1 MIQGISHVTF
11 LVNDLDKSSSL
22 FRFVFDAEEI
32 YSSDGTNFS
41 LSDEK
46 FFLIGGIWVALM
58 KGEPTARS
66 YQHIAF
72 QVSEDHIPMYRSR
85 IEQLGLDILP
95 GRPRHKKE
103 GSSLYFYDYD
113 NHLFEL
119 ISGSLEERLAF
130 YRQHTNGTHD
140 KNTKSK

>member
-1 MIQGISHVTF
+1 MIRGISHITF

-22 FRFVFDAEEI
+22 LRFVFDAEEI

-46 FFLIGGIWVALM
+46 FFLIGGIWLALM

-85 IEQLGLDILP
+85 IEQMGLDILP
-95 GRPRHKKE
+95 GRQRHKEE
-103 GSSLYFYDYD
+103 GCSLYFYDYD

-119 ISGSLEERLAF
+119 ISGSLEERLTF
-130 YRQHTNGTHD
+130 YQKHTNR
-140 KNTKSK
+140 NS

>member
-1 MIQGISHVTF
+1 MIKGISHITL
-11 LVNDLDKSSSL
+11 LVNDLKKSSSMFQL
-22 FRFVFDAEEI
+22 VFDAKEI

-58 KGEPTARS
+58 KGLPTDKS

-72 QVSEDHIPMYRSR
+72 QVEENDLPMYQNR
-85 IEQLGLDILP
+85 IEKLGLEILP
-95 GRPRHKKE
+95 GRPRHKQE

-119 ISGSLEERLAF
+119 ISGSLEERLTF
-130 YRQHTNGTHD
+130 YQQPH
-140 KNTKSK
+140 KSIRIS

>member
-1 MIQGISHVTF
+1 MIQGISHITF

-32 YSSDGTNFS
+32 YSSNGTNFS

-46 FFLIGGIWVALM
+46 FFLLGGIWVALM

-72 QVSEDHIPMYRSR
+72 QVSEDDIPMYRSR

-95 GRPRHKKE
+95 GRSRHREE

-119 ISGSLEERLAF
+119 IS
-130 YRQHTNGTHD
+130 
-140 KNTKSK
+140 

>member
-1 MIQGISHVTF
+1 MIHGISHITL
-11 LVNDLDKSSSL
+11 LVKDLNKASSL

-32 YSSDGTNFS
+32 YSSDGKNFS

-46 FFLIGGIWVALM
+46 FFLIGGIWIALM
-58 KGEPTARS
+58 KGEVTPRS

-72 QVSEDHIPMYRSR
+72 QVSEDDIPIYRSR
-85 IEQLGLDILP
+85 IEELGLDILP
-95 GRPRHKKE
+95 GRPRHRQE

-130 YRQHTNGTHD
+130 YRQHANGTHD
-140 KNTKSK
+140 